1 MLESPIHS
9 AYHPRWLRRRVSTY
23 WWLERRSYVAFI
35 LREVSS
41 VFIAW
46 FVLFLLLLVRAVG
59 AGEGAYTQFLAWA
72 ATPWIVLLNVVSLLF
87 VIFHAVTWF
96 NLAPAAMVVHMR
108 GRRVPGAVIAGSN
121 YVAAIVAS
129 AVVAWLLLRG

>member
-1 MLESPIHS
+1 MIESPIHA
-9 AYHPRWLRRRVSTY
+9 AYHQRWLRRPVSTY

-46 FVLFLLLLVRAVG
+46 FVVFLLLLVRA
-59 AGEGAYTQFLAWA
+59 AGTGETAYAQFLQWA

-87 VIFHAVTWF
+87 VLLHAVTWF
-96 NLAPAAMVVHMR
+96 NLAPAAMVVHMG
-108 GRRVPGAVIAGSN
+108 GRRVPGLVIAASN
-121 YVAAIVAS
+121 YAAAIVAS
-129 AVVAWLLLRG
+129 AIVAWLLLRG